1 MTSLTSDLCWNAA
14 RELSHAVAPALNDSE
29 LREFFLIA
37 LRICRELLTEHESKR
52 NHEAA
57 RLGKPLP
64 SGEGHHD

>member
-1 MTSLTSDLCWNAA
+1 MTRLTSDLCWNAA
-14 RELSHAVAPALNDSE
+14 WELSRTVAPALRDDE

-37 LRICRELLTEHESKR
+37 LRICRELISENESKR

-64 SGEGHHD
+64 SGDGHHD